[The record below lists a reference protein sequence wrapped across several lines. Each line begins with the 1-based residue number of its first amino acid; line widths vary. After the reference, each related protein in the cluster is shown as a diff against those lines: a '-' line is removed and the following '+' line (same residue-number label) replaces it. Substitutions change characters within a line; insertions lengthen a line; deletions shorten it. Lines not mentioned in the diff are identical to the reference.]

1 MDNKEQTSVPS
12 EQTASV
18 VTQAPTIEEL
28 QKQISELQAEK
39 DKLKKAM
46 DAACSDAAKF
56 KKDASNWKD
65 QYTNTLDEQ
74 KRKEFETEEAHKQLL
89 AQLSEYKTKERIA
102 TYKTKLMSAGFDEAT
117 ASTMS
122 TALPE
127 GVEDSFFEAQKM
139 FLDLQKQQIKTQTIN
154 SQPGLSS
161 GLPPAT
167 TPEMKPKEDMDLR
180 RWMGL
185 PNK

>member
-1 MDNKEQTSVPS
+1 MDNKEQAVAENATPETPKV
-12 EQTASV
+12 
-18 VTQAPTIEEL
+18 PTIEEL

-56 KKDASNWKD
+56 KKDASNWQEQFKS
-65 QYTNTLDEQ
+65 TLDEQ

-89 AQLSEYKTKERIA
+89 AQLSEYKAKERIA
-102 TYKTKLMSAGFDEAT
+102 TYKSKLMTAGFDEAT

-139 FLDLQKQQIKTQTIN
+139 FLDFQKQNIKTQTLN
-154 SQPGLSS
+154 SQPSLSV
-161 GLPPAT
+161 GVPPTANSD
-167 TPEMKPKEDMDLR
+167 PETDNLR

-185 PNK
+185 PSK